1 MPEAEKRGPPQG
13 PPQGAPAEGTHESGG
28 GSNSPSGGECPV
40 GLAAAAAQQQE
51 AQQLQGQGS
60 MEQQQQQQEPQ
71 RQPSGAAQ
79 QQGEGKRPS
88 KRDSDIMRFSSWSLR
103 SSSSGLAEQMKALG
117 ARAEASSSRSSSSS
131 STTPFGV
138 VVAGSGR
145 LRLMQRE
152 DSLSAQASAAA
163 AAVAAA
169 AAAGAAHSPRRPQ
182 QQQQQQQG
190 DGAESVRSSNPSP
203 RLSASLFGHSASL
216 SVAEVAVAPGQE
228 GLAEIFWKP
237 DEGDF
242 LDSQL
247 SGFGRRRAQFA
258 LSGSQEESL
267 SNEMPEALVHD
278 IREAAG
284 TLHRPPAP
292 GHQDWQFKRRQ
303 SFRRVLRPR
312 GGNHLASE
320 TLDALAGMNRTFLGD
335 IYEELQEQV
344 SKRREQ
350 QQQQQ
355 EQQQQQQQQQEQR
368 QASEPEVYEIPGMPP
383 APQPSRGAGYDAGT
397 IDAGS
402 EALLMEVSFEA
413 PDLDLAFE
421 RFAGAQ
427 LSLDQRQDDDLR
439 QLQGPPK
446 FDRMHTRGPTEKKES
461 PRSRL
466 ARLRLEVPQ
475 AVELL
480 ESLCAHADESRKRQQ
495 QHGDSSSGAAYVL
508 SLNEALAEAAH
519 EAETTVRE
527 GVAADTALQQVL
539 FKQQQPQQQQQQQQ
553 QQDMSQPSLLNP
565 TDTGGLLAP
574 LYCPTSCVEMD
585 TLAREAQ
592 EHLQVPVQQQQKGG
606 GSGSAIEV
614 LDAVPLTAAAQGAA
628 ARRLLLLEER
638 LKRLE
643 QACLPAAAA
652 NRTEEPEVLRLA
664 TQWEADSEAPTLAE
678 LASRLHQLLSLA
690 ADPSP
695 LSQLS
700 ARLSVVRCCLD
711 EQEQQQEQQEQQQ
724 RQQQRWQEERGTFDE
739 EDFSEFLPEK
749 IVLSLHQQLAPCKT
763 LADNLPQVTQAL
775 SQAKVRF
782 ASIVSL
788 LEAMSSQAAQQK
800 TLQEKLTSLQ
810 SIAAAL
816 SGASAAQ
823 REAEKPI
830 FELPQRQAQP

>member
-1 MPEAEKRGPPQG
+1 
-13 PPQGAPAEGTHESGG
+13 
-28 GSNSPSGGECPV
+28 
-40 GLAAAAAQQQE
+40 
-51 AQQLQGQGS
+51 
-60 MEQQQQQQEPQ
+60 
-71 RQPSGAAQ
+71 
-79 QQGEGKRPS
+79 
-88 KRDSDIMRFSSWSLR
+88 
-103 SSSSGLAEQMKALG
+103 
-117 ARAEASSSRSSSSS
+117 
-131 STTPFGV
+131 
-138 VVAGSGR
+138 
-145 LRLMQRE
+145 
-152 DSLSAQASAAA
+152 
-163 AAVAAA
+163 
-169 AAAGAAHSPRRPQ
+169 
-182 QQQQQQQG
+182 
-190 DGAESVRSSNPSP
+190 
-203 RLSASLFGHSASL
+203 
-216 SVAEVAVAPGQE
+216 
-228 GLAEIFWKP
+228 
-237 DEGDF
+237 
-242 LDSQL
+242 
-247 SGFGRRRAQFA
+247 
-258 LSGSQEESL
+258 
-267 SNEMPEALVHD
+267 
-278 IREAAG
+278 
-284 TLHRPPAP
+284 
-292 GHQDWQFKRRQ
+292 
-303 SFRRVLRPR
+303 
-312 GGNHLASE
+312 
-320 TLDALAGMNRTFLGD
+320 
-335 IYEELQEQV
+335 
-344 SKRREQ
+344 
-350 QQQQQ
+350 
-355 EQQQQQQQQQEQR
+355 
-368 QASEPEVYEIPGMPP
+368 
-383 APQPSRGAGYDAGT
+383 
-397 IDAGS
+397 
-402 EALLMEVSFEA
+402 MEVSFEA

-508 SLNEALAEAAH
+508 SLNEALGEAAH
-519 EAETTVRE
+519 EAETRVRE

-553 QQDMSQPSLLNP
+553 EDMSQPSLLNP

-592 EHLQVPVQQQQKGG
+592 EHLQVPVQQQQQGG

-628 ARRLLLLEER
+628 ARRLLLLEGR

-643 QACLPAAAA
+643 QACLPAG
-652 NRTEEPEVLRLA
+652 RRLA
-664 TQWEADSEAPTLAE
+664 CLLGLHDADRTQWEADSEAPTLAE

-695 LSQLS
+695 LSQLA

-711 EQEQQQEQQEQQQ
+711 EQEQQQQQQEQQQ

-763 LADNLPQVTQAL
+763 LADNLPQVTAAL
-775 SQAKVRF
+775 GQAKVRF

-823 REAEKPI
+823 REAEKAI
-830 FELPQRQAQP
+830 FELPQRRAQP